1 MTYLLSEEGRRAL
14 RALVGKPIL
23 YAFDFDG
30 TLVPIASNRNAV
42 KIPRS
47 TYEWL
52 KELAR
57 RAPCAIVSGR
67 ALADVESRIKDAV
80 PHLIGNHGIES
91 PLTPAKA
98 LASAI
103 EICQGW
109 LRELAARHA
118 KSLKDLGVELED
130 KRYTLTIHFRGAT
143 EPARVRMALLALLQP
158 LSPTPR
164 LIFGKSSVN
173 VLPPGLGGKGK
184 AAHALMVHLR
194 QAGLFFVGDDET
206 DEDVFELTDG
216 LSMGVRVGRNEQS
229 RASYY
234 VKHQGELEEVIR
246 FLVHRID
253 RTPESLERED
263 RKAADGRKAANGP

>member
-14 RALVGKPIL
+14 RALVGMPIL

-30 TLVPIASNRNAV
+30 TLAPISSNRNAV

-52 KELAR
+52 KELSK

-67 ALADVESRIKDAV
+67 ALADVESRVKGMV

-91 PLTPAKA
+91 PLTPAEA
-98 LASAI
+98 LASAM

-109 LRELAARHA
+109 SRELAARHA
-118 KSLKDLGVELED
+118 GALKDLAVELED
-130 KRYTLTIHFRGAT
+130 KRYTLTIHYRGAA
-143 EPARVRMALLALLQP
+143 EPARVRMALLVLLQP
-158 LSPTPR
+158 LSPAPR

-173 VLPPGLGGKGK
+173 MLPPGLGGKGA

-194 QAGLFFVGDDET
+194 QAGLFFIGDDET
-206 DEDVFELTDG
+206 DEDVFELADG
-216 LSMGVRVGRNEQS
+216 LSMGVRVGPHEQS

-253 RTPESLERED
+253 RTPESLERGD
-263 RKAADGRKAANGP
+263 RKTADGRKAANGP

>member
-1 MTYLLSEEGRRAL
+1 MTYLLSEDGRRAL
-14 RALVGKPIL
+14 RALVGRPIL

-30 TLVPIASNRNAV
+30 TLAPIGSNRNAV

-67 ALADVESRIKDAV
+67 ALTDVEGLVKDAV

-91 PLTPAKA
+91 PLTPAES
-98 LASAI
+98 LASAM

-118 KSLKDLGVELED
+118 EALKDLGVEVED
-130 KRYTLTIHFRGAT
+130 KRYTLTIHYQGVA
-143 EPARVRMALLALLQP
+143 EPVRVRMALLLLLQP
-158 LSPTPR
+158 LSPAPR

-173 VLPPGLGGKGK
+173 VLPHGLGGKGA

-206 DEDVFELTDG
+206 DEDVFELSDG
-216 LSMGVRVGRNEQS
+216 LSMGVRVGRSEQS

-246 FLVHRID
+246 FLVHRLD
-253 RTPESLERED
+253 RTPESLQRED
-263 RKAADGRKAANGP
+263 RKSADGRKAANGP

>member
-30 TLVPIASNRNAV
+30 TLAPIGSNRNLV
-42 KIPRS
+42 KMPRA

-67 ALADVESRIKDAV
+67 ALTDVEGLVKDAV

-91 PLTPAKA
+91 PLTPAES
-98 LASAI
+98 LASAM

-118 KSLKDLGVELED
+118 EALKDLGVEVED
-130 KRYTLTIHFRGAT
+130 KRYTLTIHYRGVA
-143 EPARVRMALLALLQP
+143 EPVRVRMALLLLLQP
-158 LSPTPR
+158 LSPAPR

-173 VLPPGLGGKGK
+173 VLPHGLGGKGA

-206 DEDVFELTDG
+206 DEDVFELSDG
-216 LSMGVRVGRNEQS
+216 LSMGVRVGRSEQS

-246 FLVHRID
+246 FLVHRLD
-253 RTPESLERED
+253 RTPESLQRED
-263 RKAADGRKAANGP
+263 RKTAGGRKAANGP